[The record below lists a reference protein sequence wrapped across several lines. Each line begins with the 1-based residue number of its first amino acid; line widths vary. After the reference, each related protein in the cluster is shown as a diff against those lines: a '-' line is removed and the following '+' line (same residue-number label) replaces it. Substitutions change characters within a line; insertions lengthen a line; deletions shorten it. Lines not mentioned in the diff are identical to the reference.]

1 MFFSISDD
9 IFIEK
14 IGDEIVILNEES
26 GEYFGIDGVGLDI
39 WNLISKKNSLEDI
52 VEFISN
58 RYGIDRDTAYRD
70 SIEFI
75 DALLRHGLIF
85 QSE

>member
-39 WNLISKKNSLEDI
+39 WNLITQKKSLEDI
-52 VEFISN
+52 TDFISN
-58 RYGIDRDTAYRD
+58 RYSIDRDRAYRD

-75 DALLRHGLIF
+75 DALLKNGLIF